1 MEAKS
6 PTIATIDMAWIL
18 LNTAQIKLAMIQKRR
33 FRVSLPALL
42 LYLCVGSLMILPM
55 TQGPSLYMVQIS
67 EADPASCD
75 LLDQAEFDEE
85 SFIAPIVGAAPMFRI
100 LSRFGPNSLH
110 FQTASLSPAS
120 PLPNTRNSTEAP
132 RW

>member
-6 PTIATIDMAWIL
+6 TAIAATRMVWML
-18 LNTAQIKLAMIQKRR
+18 FNRAQIKLAMIQQRS
-33 FRVSLPALL
+33 FRVSLATLL
-42 LYLCVGSLMILPM
+42 LCLCVGSLMILPM
-55 TQGPSLYMVQIS
+55 TQGASLSMVQIS

-85 SFIAPIVGAAPMFRI
+85 SFVAPIAGAAPMFRI
-100 LSRFGPNSLH
+100 LSRFGPSSLH

-120 PLPNTRNSTEAP
+120 PPPKHS
-132 RW
+132 